1 MRKWLHGVIVAAAWG
16 LSIAVFSQ
24 LPDRLPTHWGLSGEV
39 DRWSG
44 RTEGAFFLPAV
55 MVGMWALLTFLP
67 RIDPRR
73 KNYDK
78 FRGTY
83 DAIVA
88 MVLGVILLVHVAILA
103 SGLGYSI
110 PMERVIPMTV
120 GALLIALGNLL
131 PRARPNWF
139 VGIRTP
145 WTLSSDRVWERTHR
159 LGGLLFVLTG
169 IILIVA
175 GLIPSVVSI
184 GVAIAAGVLT
194 TAVTLVYSYVAW
206 RQEQAG

>member
-1 MRKWLHGVIVAAAWG
+1 MRKWLHGGIVAAAWG
-16 LSIAVFSQ
+16 LSIAVFSR

-39 DRWSG
+39 DGWSG
-44 RTEGAFFLPAV
+44 RTEGAFFLPAI
-55 MVGMWALLTFLP
+55 MVGTWALLAFLP

-88 MVLGVILLVHVAILA
+88 TVLGLLLLVHIAILA
-103 SGLGYSI
+103 SGLGYSV
-110 PMERVIPMTV
+110 PMGRVIPMAV
-120 GALLIALGNLL
+120 GAVLIVLGNLL

-145 WTLSSDRVWERTHR
+145 WTLSNDRVWERTHR

-175 GLIPSVVSI
+175 GLIPGVVSI
-184 GVAIAAGVLT
+184 GIAIAAGVLT

-206 RQEQAG
+206 RQEGGT

>member
-103 SGLGYSI
+103 SGLGYLI